1 MTGFGPSKNPEAKK
15 SALKKQV
22 RIDVDLLFQEALRH
36 QYNGHLLSAETAYEK
51 IIETGHLNSTVFLN
65 LADICQDTG
74 RLRQAISLCKQ
85 ALSLS
90 PELFDARMKLGSLYR
105 DIGDLDQSRN
115 EIMRALSLDPNSP
128 HALLNVMSVY
138 RVDDVPGLKSHALN
152 LVARNIDVINNLNF
166 VEFVSSLGAG
176 FCEDVLQGSDD
187 SVASRE
193 A

>member
-15 SALKKQV
+15 PALKKQV
-22 RIDVDLLFQEALRH
+22 RIDVDLLFQEAVRNQH
-36 QYNGHLLSAETAYEK
+36 NGHLLSAETAYEK
-51 IIETGHLNSTVFLN
+51 IIESGHLNSTVFLN

-115 EIMRALSLDPNSP
+115 ETMRAISLNPDSP

-138 RVDDVPGLKSHALN
+138 GLDDISWLKSHALS
-152 LVARNIDVINNLNF
+152 LVARNSDVINDLNF
-166 VEFVSSLGAG
+166 VEFVSSLGAD
-176 FCEDVLQGSDD
+176 FCKDVLQGLDN

>member
-22 RIDVDLLFQEALRH
+22 RIDVDLLFQEALRYQH
-36 QYNGHLLSAETAYEK
+36 NGHLLSAETAYEK
-51 IIETGHLNSTVFLN
+51 IVKSGQLRSAVFLN
-65 LADICQDTG
+65 LADICQETG
-74 RLRQAISLCKQ
+74 RLSKAISYCKQ
-85 ALSLS
+85 AVSLS
-90 PELFDARMKLGSLYR
+90 PDLFDARMKIGSLYKE
-105 DIGDLDQSRN
+105 IGDLDQSRT
-115 EIMRALSLDPNSP
+115 EIMRAISLDPNSP

-138 RVDDVPGLKSHALN
+138 RSDDIPGLKSHALS
-152 LVARNIDVINNLNF
+152 LVARNGDVINDLNF